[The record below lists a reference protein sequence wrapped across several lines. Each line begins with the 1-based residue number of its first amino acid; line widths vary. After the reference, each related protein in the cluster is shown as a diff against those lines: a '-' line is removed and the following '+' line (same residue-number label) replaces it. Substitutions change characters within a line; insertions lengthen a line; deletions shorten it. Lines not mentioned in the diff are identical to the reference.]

1 MKIKEKLLSIYSTYS
16 HLFIPRWLV
25 LLFDLAVIF
34 FAYFTAI
41 ILRLNLDLIEF
52 NLKAEIPFAI
62 LVAFVYFISF
72 SLYRSYSGI
81 IRHTGLNDAYRIFQ
95 ATGTAFI
102 SLVLIGITTRYFS
115 IPVPWTTSFAALLIH
130 FLLSYFVLMG
140 FRIVV
145 KTTITR
151 LTASRK
157 SEYKNVLIYGAG
169 LSGIITR
176 NALNADP
183 RILYDIVAF
192 VDDNPNKANKML
204 EGVPVLPPEEV
215 LNEKYIEKTESQ
227 IIIIAIQNL
236 DLKKRADIIEKSI
249 DLGLELK
256 VVPPIDNWINGE
268 LSVTQLKDVNIEQ
281 LLERE
286 PIKLDNLQVAS
297 DLFNKTVLISGAAGS
312 IGSEITRQVLQYQP
326 EKLLLLDQA
335 ESALFDLVFE
345 LKNHNKLGLLGHKVI
360 PIIADINDE
369 QRMDSV
375 FKSHCP
381 EVVFHAAAYKHVPLM
396 EDNPYEA
403 VLINVLGTQ
412 TIADLA
418 VKYEARKFVMI
429 STDKAV
435 NPTNVMGASK
445 RIAEIYT
452 QSISNEKTQFITT
465 RFGNVL
471 GSSGSVIPIFKKQ
484 IDNGG
489 PITITHKDIIRYF
502 MTIPEACNLVLEA
515 GSMGKGS
522 EIFIFDMGQPVKILD
537 LANKMIRLSGLIP
550 EKDIKIIETGLR
562 PGEKL
567 FEELLSNK
575 ENTIPTYH
583 PKILTAK
590 VEPLSANHIKTQIE
604 ELKNILRLGDNFDIV
619 KKMKDIV
626 PEFVSNNSPFSIL
639 DSQKFS
645 N

>member
-1 MKIKEKLLSIYSTYS
+1 
-16 HLFIPRWLV
+16 
-25 LLFDLAVIF
+25 
-34 FAYFTAI
+34 
-41 ILRLNLDLIEF
+41 
-52 NLKAEIPFAI
+52 
-62 LVAFVYFISF
+62 
-72 SLYRSYSGI
+72 
-81 IRHTGLNDAYRIFQ
+81 
-95 ATGTAFI
+95 
-102 SLVLIGITTRYFS
+102 
-115 IPVPWTTSFAALLIH
+115 
-130 FLLSYFVLMG
+130 
-140 FRIVV
+140 
-145 KTTITR
+145 
-151 LTASRK
+151 
-157 SEYKNVLIYGAG
+157 
-169 LSGIITR
+169 
-176 NALNADP
+176 
-183 RILYDIVAF
+183 
-192 VDDNPNKANKML
+192 
-204 EGVPVLPPEEV
+204 
-215 LNEKYIEKTESQ
+215 
-227 IIIIAIQNL
+227 
-236 DLKKRADIIEKSI
+236 
-249 DLGLELK
+249 
-256 VVPPIDNWINGE
+256 
-268 LSVTQLKDVNIEQ
+268 
-281 LLERE
+281 
-286 PIKLDNLQVAS
+286 
-297 DLFNKTVLISGAAGS
+297 
-312 IGSEITRQVLQYQP
+312 
-326 EKLLLLDQA
+326 
-335 ESALFDLVFE
+335 
-345 LKNHNKLGLLGHKVI
+345 
-360 PIIADINDE
+360 
-369 QRMDSV
+369 MDSV

-412 TIADLA
+412 IIADLA

-639 DSQKFS
+639 DSHKS
-645 N
+645 SY

>member
-1 MKIKEKLLSIYSTYS
+1 
-16 HLFIPRWLV
+16 
-25 LLFDLAVIF
+25 
-34 FAYFTAI
+34 
-41 ILRLNLDLIEF
+41 
-52 NLKAEIPFAI
+52 
-62 LVAFVYFISF
+62 
-72 SLYRSYSGI
+72 
-81 IRHTGLNDAYRIFQ
+81 
-95 ATGTAFI
+95 
-102 SLVLIGITTRYFS
+102 
-115 IPVPWTTSFAALLIH
+115 
-130 FLLSYFVLMG
+130 
-140 FRIVV
+140 
-145 KTTITR
+145 
-151 LTASRK
+151 
-157 SEYKNVLIYGAG
+157 
-169 LSGIITR
+169 
-176 NALNADP
+176 
-183 RILYDIVAF
+183 
-192 VDDNPNKANKML
+192 
-204 EGVPVLPPEEV
+204 
-215 LNEKYIEKTESQ
+215 
-227 IIIIAIQNL
+227 
-236 DLKKRADIIEKSI
+236 
-249 DLGLELK
+249 
-256 VVPPIDNWINGE
+256 
-268 LSVTQLKDVNIEQ
+268 
-281 LLERE
+281 
-286 PIKLDNLQVAS
+286 
-297 DLFNKTVLISGAAGS
+297 
-312 IGSEITRQVLQYQP
+312 
-326 EKLLLLDQA
+326 
-335 ESALFDLVFE
+335 
-345 LKNHNKLGLLGHKVI
+345 
-360 PIIADINDE
+360 
-369 QRMDSV
+369 MDSV

-412 TIADLA
+412 IIADLA